1 MTGST
6 AQGGSRAVARGGWCV
21 MSPDSHH
28 PSRLPLPQHRPQ
40 LAAGLRHGQEFTIRR
55 QHDAPR
61 AAGEVPPQVECGG
74 FPERGD
80 LVGVDHRHLAV
91 RPMHLK
97 QVDRRKQDQ
106 R

>member
-40 LAAGLRHGQEFTIRR
+40 LGTRL
-55 QHDAPR
+55 
-61 AAGEVPPQVECGG
+61 
-74 FPERGD
+74 
-80 LVGVDHRHLAV
+80 DHRQKLTIGG
-91 RPMHLK
+91 
-97 QVDRRKQDQ
+97 
-106 R
+106 